1 MDEPAMPTGRH
12 LVRAAGAEA
21 APVEVPPCPAADTM
35 RRVHEQLRRGVAPTF
50 EALFAF
56 GEPGRR

>member
-1 MDEPAMPTGRH
+1 MDDPAMLTGRH
-12 LVRAAGAEA
+12 LVHAVRAEA
-21 APVEVPPCPAADTM
+21 PPVDVVSCPVADTM
-35 RRVHEQLRRGVAPTF
+35 RRVHEQLRRGAAPTF